1 MDPVNPWLD
10 PADVRRLADRLLRP
24 AIGPTLQHVAD
35 PGFGDH
41 FEGFAPAASAAPPPR
56 DPVQRRPTPPPAP
69 PAPLAPPPPAG
80 PRAVAARGP
89 FLDRI
94 LRFRSWMIS
103 QFATRGLFLL
113 DRDGAVIFDD
123 GSHGELHFLARSLA
137 QSSRRPAGGAG
148 NLHVKVGAEAIL
160 EVIPVDSPYGW
171 LVLGTVVPKALSP
184 AAVSAI
190 INALRQVASPPA
202 APTSSRQ

>member
-24 AIGPTLQHVAD
+24 AIGPTLQRVAD

-41 FEGFAPAASAAPPPR
+41 FEGFAAATPAVPPHQ
-56 DPVQRRPTPPPAP
+56 DPVQRQPAPSHPPLAP
-69 PAPLAPPPPAG
+69 PAPAE

-94 LRFRSWMIS
+94 LRFRSWMMS
-103 QFATRGLFLL
+103 QFATRGLFIL

-123 GSHGELHFLARSLA
+123 GSHGKLHFLARSLA
-137 QSSRRPAGGAG
+137 QSSRRPASGAG
-148 NLHVKVGAEAIL
+148 NVHVKVGAEAIL

-171 LVLGTVVPKALSP
+171 LVLGTVVPNALSP

-190 INALRQVASPPA
+190 INALHQVASPPA
-202 APTSSRQ
+202 APASSRQ